1 MPEVSNVC
9 AGPFGAFHDFYI
21 ERPWLARAIGRIVW
35 GVDLAPL
42 YASMQ
47 AIGRLPDGA
56 TVLDVPC
63 GGGVALRALRPDQR
77 VRWIAVDIDETMLE
91 RAGCWRPAST
101 RRRSQPS
108 AASPSSADDVWR
120 RQEPRRRHRL
130 RIVAARPSK
139 EHSAV
144 SHRRRVQGLLVL
156 TILSAL
162 ALSATAGAATLTL
175 KCAGKGARNKDSAG
189 TVLCAGSPS
198 KGRTI
203 SGTIRNDAGQ
213 PVAGKVTLTYKSWT
227 PAGTG
232 YTIKTRTTR
241 ELTAKADGSFSFTS
255 KTATK
260 ESIVA
265 DLVADPALGIAA
277 AVRAQADVSRKL
289 VVTVTKLGGGSVRI
303 TVKGTKHRPLKI
315 YVLDPTGY
323 EISGVKPKNA
333 DAKGR
338 ATFDLGS
345 RRGQFSY
352 YVDAGVYDDLFW
364 YLGRPAFKL

>member
-1 MPEVSNVC
+1 M
-9 AGPFGAFHDFYI
+9 
-21 ERPWLARAIGRIVW
+21 
-35 GVDLAPL
+35 
-42 YASMQ
+42 
-47 AIGRLPDGA
+47 
-56 TVLDVPC
+56 
-63 GGGVALRALRPDQR
+63 
-77 VRWIAVDIDETMLE
+77 
-91 RAGCWRPAST
+91 
-101 RRRSQPS
+101 
-108 AASPSSADDVWR
+108 
-120 RQEPRRRHRL
+120 
-130 RIVAARPSK
+130 
-139 EHSAV
+139 
-144 SHRRRVQGLLVL
+144 SHRRRFQGLFVL
-156 TILSAL
+156 TILTAL

-175 KCAGKGARNKDSAG
+175 KCAGKGARSKDSAG
-189 TVLCAGSPS
+189 TVACAGSPS

-213 PVAGKVTLTYKSWT
+213 PVAGKVTLTYKSWI

-241 ELTAKADGSFSFTS
+241 EVTAKADGSFSFTS

-277 AVRAQADVSRKL
+277 GARAQADVSRKL
-289 VVTVTKLGGGSVRI
+289 VVTVTKLGGGGIRI

-315 YVLDPTGY
+315 YVLDPSGY

-333 DAKGR
+333 DAKGQ
-338 ATFDLGS
+338 AAFDLGS

-364 YLGRPAFKL
+364 YLGRPKFKL